1 MCGIA
6 GEFAFEREQVTVDAG
21 RMMAALRHRGPD
33 SNGHYL
39 SPARNVLLVNTRLAI
54 VDVGGGTQPLTNEDG
69 SVQITFNGEI
79 YGFAALAR
87 QLESRGHR
95 LRTRCD
101 TEVIVH
107 LYEEYGEAFV
117 EHLRG
122 EFAFALYDRRQHTLW
137 LGRDRFGVKP
147 LYYASSP
154 RSLLFGSEI
163 KAIFSSPVIKRE
175 LNPSFIYSYLH
186 GLLPP
191 DETAFLGVR
200 QVEPGC
206 LLRVTAAG
214 VEPRRY
220 WQPRFAERPEAAD
233 SKVAV
238 RESVEEFRR
247 LFDEAVDL
255 RLQGDQEPGVYL
267 SGGLDSR
274 AVATQAARLS
284 SRPMKAFTVAFDDPD
299 FDESAG
305 AAATAQQHGLDHHV
319 VTIPAAGLTSHFVRS
334 LWHCEMPVVNGH
346 GAAKLLLS
354 GLASQQV
361 KSVLTGEG
369 ADELLAGYDL
379 FRHQALIESVRREPR
394 NPALRAQMRRF
405 LGSVDL
411 LSGTVRTKDYAE
423 YDRVVELFGAYPYPA
438 LRALKL
444 GRWIRALLSRECIR
458 SIGDFDPLEQLAAGW
473 SSRRLAG
480 DDPLSATQDFL
491 FRTQLPSYILNCLG
505 DRMEMA
511 NSVEG
516 RVPFLD
522 HKLAEFAFG
531 LPRSLKVRDGQGKVL
546 LREALGQSHP
556 AYRVAKKAFLSP
568 AATLDLRN
576 GKSPL
581 ARYLDRRVIEECGIF
596 NPARLRTLKHAQPLL
611 RKGSNSRVRCE
622 GLLTFAIS
630 VHALHELFCTNF
642 RGSMQRFERH
652 S

>member
-6 GEFAFEREQVTVDAG
+6 GEFAFEREQVTASVS
-21 RMMAALRHRGPD
+21 RMIAALRHRAPD
-33 SNGHYL
+33 SSGHYI
-39 SPARNVLLVNTRLAI
+39 SPAKNVLLVNTRLAI

-69 SVQITFNGEI
+69 SVWITFNGEI

-87 QLESRGHR
+87 QLERRGHR

-107 LYEEYGEAFV
+107 LYEEHGEAFV

-122 EFAFALYDRRQHTLW
+122 EFAFALYDQRQHTLW

-147 LYYASSP
+147 LYYALSP

-163 KAIFSSPVIKRE
+163 KAIFSSPVIKRA

-191 DETAFLGVR
+191 DETAFVGVL

-220 WQPRFAERPEAAD
+220 WQPRFAETPDAAAAT
-233 SKVAV
+233 VAD

-247 LFDEAVDL
+247 LFSEAVDL
-255 RLQGDQEPGVYL
+255 RLQGDQESGVYL
-267 SGGLDSR
+267 SSGLDST

-284 SRPMKAFTVAFDDPD
+284 GRPVKAFTVAFNDPD
-299 FDESAG
+299 YDESAR
-305 AAATAQQHGLDHHV
+305 AAATAQRHTLDHHV
-319 VTIPAAGLTSHFVRS
+319 VTIPAAGLAPHFVRS

-354 GLASQQV
+354 GLASQHV

-379 FRHQALIESVRREPR
+379 FLHQALLERVRHEPR
-394 NPALRAQMRRF
+394 NRALRAQMRQF

-411 LSGTVRTKDYAE
+411 LSGTVRATDYAE
-423 YDRVVELFGAYPYPA
+423 YDRVVELFGTYPYPA
-438 LRALKL
+438 LRALKM
-444 GRWIRALLSRECIR
+444 RRSTHAVLSRECLR
-458 SIGDFDPLEQLAAGW
+458 GIGDFDPLEHLATTW

-480 DDPLSATQDFL
+480 FLVQD
-491 FRTQLPSYILNCLG
+491 TAAQLHL
-505 DRMEMA
+505 E
-511 NSVEG
+511 
-516 RVPFLD
+516 
-522 HKLAEFAFG
+522 
-531 LPRSLKVRDGQGKVL
+531 LPRRPRGDGE
-546 LREALGQSHP
+546 LRRGPRAVSRPQARGVCLW
-556 AYRVAKKAFLSP
+556 
-568 AATLDLRN
+568 ATEYAEGPRRA
-576 GKSPL
+576 GEGPL
-581 ARYLDRRVIEECGIF
+581 ARGPWPVPPRVPCRQEGFPLARGDPGSPEREVATGSLSRPTRDRR
-596 NPARLRTLKHAQPLL
+596 LRDLQ
-611 RKGSNSRVRCE
+611 SRDVE
-622 GLLTFAIS
+622 GLEARPAVAQEG
-630 VHALHELFCTNF
+630 VH
-642 RGSMQRFERH
+642 
-652 S
+652 

>member
-458 SIGDFDPLEQLAAGW
+458 SIGDFDPLEQLAARW

-556 AYRVAKKAFLSP
+556 AYRVAKKVFLSP

-581 ARYLDRRVIEECGIF
+581 ARYLDRRVTEDCGIF
-596 NPARLRTLKHAQPLL
+596 SPAMLRTLKHVQPLL

-642 RGSMQRFERH
+642 RGSVQRFERPL
-652 S
+652 

>member
-39 SPARNVLLVNTRLAI
+39 SPAKNVLLVNTRLAI

-458 SIGDFDPLEQLAAGW
+458 SIGDFDPLEQLAARW

-596 NPARLRTLKHAQPLL
+596 NPARLRTLKHVQPLL

>member
-6 GEFAFEREQVTVDAG
+6 GEFAFEREQVQAAG
-21 RMMAALRHRGPD
+21 SRMIAALRHRGPD
-33 SNGHYL
+33 GSGHYV
-39 SPARNVLLVNTRLAI
+39 SPAKNVLLVNTRLAI
-54 VDVGGGTQPLTNEDG
+54 VDVGGGTQPLRNEDG
-69 SVQITFNGEI
+69 AVWVTFNGEI

-87 QLESRGHR
+87 QLERQGHR

-101 TEVIVH
+101 TEVVVH

-122 EFAFALYDRRQHTLW
+122 EFAFALYDQRQHTLW

-147 LYYASSP
+147 LYYAVSP

-163 KAIFSSPVIKRE
+163 KAIFSSPGIKRA
-175 LNPSFIYSYLH
+175 LNPSFIYAYLH

-191 DETAFLGVR
+191 DETAFVGVR

-220 WQPRFAERPEAAD
+220 WRPRFSATPAAAD
-233 SKVAV
+233 ATVAD

-247 LFDEAVDL
+247 LFAEAIEL
-255 RLQGDQEPGVYL
+255 RLQGDQAPGVYL
-267 SGGLDSR
+267 SGGLDST

-284 SRPMKAFTVAFDDPD
+284 GRSVKAFTVAFDDPAY
-299 FDESAG
+299 DESTR
-305 AAATAQQHGLDHHV
+305 AAATARQHTLDHHI
-319 VTIPAAGLTSHFVRS
+319 VTIPAAGLAPHFLRS

-354 GLASQQV
+354 GLASQHV

-369 ADELLAGYDL
+369 ADEVLAGYDL
-379 FRHQALIESVRREPR
+379 FRHQALLERLRREPR
-394 NPALRAQMRRF
+394 NRVLRAQMRRF

-411 LSGTVRTKDYAE
+411 LSGTVRATDYVE

-438 LRALKL
+438 LRALTL
-444 GRWIRALLSRECIR
+444 GRAARAVLSRECLRGIA
-458 SIGDFDPLEQLAAGW
+458 DVDPLEQLATTW

-480 DDPLSATQDFL
+480 DDALSATQDFL
-491 FRTQLPSYILNCLG
+491 CRTQLPSYILNCLG
-505 DRMEMA
+505 DRTEMA
-511 NSVEG
+511 NAVEG

-522 HKLAEFAFG
+522 HKLAEFAGG
-531 LPRSLKVRDGQGKVL
+531 LPSTLKIRDGQGKVL

-556 AYRVAKKAFLSP
+556 AYRAAKQVFLSP
-568 AATLDLRN
+568 AATLDFQN
-576 GKSPL
+576 ETSPL
-581 ARYLDRRVIEECGIF
+581 ARYLGRPVIEDCGIF
-596 NPARLRTLKHAQPLL
+596 SPAMLRAVKHAQPWL
-611 RKGSNSRVRCE
+611 RKGSSSRVLCD

-630 VHALHELFCTNF
+630 VHALHEMFCANF
-642 RGSMQRFERH
+642 TGAVQQFERP
-652 S
+652 

>member
-6 GEFAFEREQVTVDAG
+6 GEFAFEREQVTASVS
-21 RMMAALRHRGPD
+21 RMIAALRHRGPD
-33 SNGHYL
+33 SSGHYI
-39 SPARNVLLVNTRLAI
+39 SPAKNVLLVNTRLAI

-69 SVQITFNGEI
+69 SVWITFNGEI

-87 QLESRGHR
+87 QLERRGHR

-107 LYEEYGEAFV
+107 LYEEHGEAFV

-122 EFAFALYDRRQHTLW
+122 EFAFALYDQRQHTLW

-147 LYYASSP
+147 LYYALSP

-163 KAIFSSPVIKRE
+163 KAIFSSPVIKRA

-191 DETAFLGVR
+191 DETAFVGVR

-220 WQPRFAERPEAAD
+220 WHPRFAEMPDAAAAT
-233 SKVAV
+233 VAD

-247 LFDEAVDL
+247 LFSEAVDL
-255 RLQGDQEPGVYL
+255 RLQGDQESGVYL
-267 SGGLDSR
+267 SGGLDST

-284 SRPMKAFTVAFDDPD
+284 GRPVKAFTVAFNDPD
-299 FDESAG
+299 YDESAR
-305 AAATAQQHGLDHHV
+305 AAATAQRHTLDHHV
-319 VTIPAAGLTSHFVRS
+319 VTIPAAGLAPHFVRS

-354 GLASQQV
+354 GLASQHV

-369 ADELLAGYDL
+369 PDELLAGYDL
-379 FRHQALIESVRREPR
+379 FLHQALLERVRHEPR
-394 NPALRAQMRRF
+394 NRALRAQMRQF

-411 LSGTVRTKDYAE
+411 LSGTVRATDYAE
-423 YDRVVELFGAYPYPA
+423 YDRVVELFGTYPYPA
-438 LRALKL
+438 LRALKM
-444 GRWIRALLSRECIR
+444 RRSTHAVLSRECLR
-458 SIGDFDPLEQLAAGW
+458 GIGDFDPLEHLATTW

-480 DDPLSATQDFL
+480 GDALSASQDFL

-505 DRMEMA
+505 DRAEMA

-522 HKLAEFAFG
+522 HKLAEFACG
-531 LPRSLKVRDGQGKVL
+531 LPSTLKVRDGQGKVL

-556 AYRVAKKAFLSP
+556 AYRAAKKVFLSP
-568 AATLDLRN
+568 AATLDLQN

-581 ARYLDRRVIEECGIF
+581 ARYLDRRVIEDCGIF
-596 NPARLRTLKHAQPLL
+596 SPAMLRALKHAQPLL
-611 RKGSNSRVRCE
+611 RKGSTSRVLCE

-630 VHALHELFCTNF
+630 VHALHELFCSNF
-642 RGSMQRFERH
+642 MGSVQRFEKH
-652 S
+652 

>member
-1 MCGIA
+1 MI
-6 GEFAFEREQVTVDAG
+6 
-21 RMMAALRHRGPD
+21 AALRHRGPD

-39 SPARNVLLVNTRLAI
+39 SPAKNVLLVNTRLAI
-54 VDVGGGTQPLTNEDG
+54 VDVGGGAQPLTNEDG
-69 SVQITFNGEI
+69 SVRITFNGEI

-147 LYYASSP
+147 LYYALSP

-191 DETAFLGVR
+191 DETAFFGVR

-233 SKVAV
+233 SRVAV

-247 LFDEAVDL
+247 LFAEAVDL

-274 AVATQAARLS
+274 AVATQAAQLS
-284 SRPMKAFTVAFDDPD
+284 SRPVKAFTVAFDDPD

-305 AAATAQQHGLDHHV
+305 AAATVAAARARHHV

-361 KSVLTGEG
+361 KSVLTG
-369 ADELLAGYDL
+369 
-379 FRHQALIESVRREPR
+379 
-394 NPALRAQMRRF
+394 RAPTSCWPDTISF
-405 LGSVDL
+405 
-411 LSGTVRTKDYAE
+411 
-423 YDRVVELFGAYPYPA
+423 
-438 LRALKL
+438 
-444 GRWIRALLSRECIR
+444 
-458 SIGDFDPLEQLAAGW
+458 
-473 SSRRLAG
+473 
-480 DDPLSATQDFL
+480 AT
-491 FRTQLPSYILNCLG
+491 RP
-505 DRMEMA
+505 
-511 NSVEG
+511 
-516 RVPFLD
+516 
-522 HKLAEFAFG
+522 
-531 LPRSLKVRDGQGKVL
+531 
-546 LREALGQSHP
+546 
-556 AYRVAKKAFLSP
+556 
-568 AATLDLRN
+568 
-576 GKSPL
+576 
-581 ARYLDRRVIEECGIF
+581 
-596 NPARLRTLKHAQPLL
+596 
-611 RKGSNSRVRCE
+611 
-622 GLLTFAIS
+622 
-630 VHALHELFCTNF
+630 
-642 RGSMQRFERH
+642 
-652 S
+652 

>member
-33 SNGHYL
+33 SNGAYL
-39 SPARNVLLVNTRLAI
+39 SPAKNVLLVNTRLAI

-147 LYYASSP
+147 LYYALSP

-191 DETAFLGVR
+191 DETAFFGVR

-233 SKVAV
+233 SRVAV

-247 LFDEAVDL
+247 LFAEAVDL
-255 RLQGDQEPGVYL
+255 RLQGDQEPGDL
-267 SGGLDSR
+267 PLRRIGLEGGR
-274 AVATQAARLS
+274 
-284 SRPMKAFTVAFDDPD
+284 DP
-299 FDESAG
+299 G
-305 AAATAQQHGLDHHV
+305 
-319 VTIPAAGLTSHFVRS
+319 
-334 LWHCEMPVVNGH
+334 
-346 GAAKLLLS
+346 
-354 GLASQQV
+354 
-361 KSVLTGEG
+361 
-369 ADELLAGYDL
+369 
-379 FRHQALIESVRREPR
+379 
-394 NPALRAQMRRF
+394 
-405 LGSVDL
+405 
-411 LSGTVRTKDYAE
+411 
-423 YDRVVELFGAYPYPA
+423 
-438 LRALKL
+438 
-444 GRWIRALLSRECIR
+444 R
-458 SIGDFDPLEQLAAGW
+458 SIVQPTREGLH
-473 SSRRLAG
+473 RRL
-480 DDPLSATQDFL
+480 
-491 FRTQLPSYILNCLG
+491 
-505 DRMEMA
+505 
-511 NSVEG
+511 
-516 RVPFLD
+516 
-522 HKLAEFAFG
+522 
-531 LPRSLKVRDGQGKVL
+531 
-546 LREALGQSHP
+546 
-556 AYRVAKKAFLSP
+556 
-568 AATLDLRN
+568 
-576 GKSPL
+576 
-581 ARYLDRRVIEECGIF
+581 
-596 NPARLRTLKHAQPLL
+596 
-611 RKGSNSRVRCE
+611 
-622 GLLTFAIS
+622 
-630 VHALHELFCTNF
+630 
-642 RGSMQRFERH
+642 
-652 S
+652 

>member
-39 SPARNVLLVNTRLAI
+39 SPAKNVLLVNTRLAI
-54 VDVGGGTQPLTNEDG
+54 VDVGGGAQPLTNEDG

-147 LYYASSP
+147 LYYALAP

-191 DETAFLGVR
+191 DETAFFGVR

-233 SKVAV
+233 SRSGCPGVRRGVPPAV
-238 RESVEEFRR
+238 RRSCRSAPAGRPGTGDLPLRR
-247 LFDEAVDL
+247 IGLEGGRD
-255 RLQGDQEPGVYL
+255 PG
-267 SGGLDSR
+267 
-274 AVATQAARLS
+274 
-284 SRPMKAFTVAFDDPD
+284 
-299 FDESAG
+299 
-305 AAATAQQHGLDHHV
+305 
-319 VTIPAAGLTSHFVRS
+319 
-334 LWHCEMPVVNGH
+334 
-346 GAAKLLLS
+346 
-354 GLASQQV
+354 
-361 KSVLTGEG
+361 
-369 ADELLAGYDL
+369 
-379 FRHQALIESVRREPR
+379 
-394 NPALRAQMRRF
+394 
-405 LGSVDL
+405 
-411 LSGTVRTKDYAE
+411 
-423 YDRVVELFGAYPYPA
+423 
-438 LRALKL
+438 
-444 GRWIRALLSRECIR
+444 R
-458 SIGDFDPLEQLAAGW
+458 SI
-473 SSRRLAG
+473 
-480 DDPLSATQDFL
+480 
-491 FRTQLPSYILNCLG
+491 
-505 DRMEMA
+505 
-511 NSVEG
+511 V
-516 RVPFLD
+516 
-522 HKLAEFAFG
+522 
-531 LPRSLKVRDGQGKVL
+531 
-546 LREALGQSHP
+546 
-556 AYRVAKKAFLSP
+556 
-568 AATLDLRN
+568 
-576 GKSPL
+576 
-581 ARYLDRRVIEECGIF
+581 
-596 NPARLRTLKHAQPLL
+596 QPT
-611 RKGSNSRVRCE
+611 RE
-622 GLLTFAIS
+622 GLHHRL
-630 VHALHELFCTNF
+630 
-642 RGSMQRFERH
+642 
-652 S
+652 

>member
-6 GEFAFEREQVTVDAG
+6 GEFAFEREQVTAVAS
-21 RMMAALRHRGPD
+21 RMIATLRHRGPD
-33 SNGHYL
+33 SSGHYV
-39 SPARNVLLVNTRLAI
+39 SPAKNVLLVNTRLAV
-54 VDVGGGTQPLTNEDG
+54 VDVGGGTQPLRNEDG
-69 SVQITFNGEI
+69 AVWITFNGEI

-87 QLESRGHR
+87 QLERQGHR

-122 EFAFALYDRRQHTLW
+122 EFAFALYDQRDHTLW

-147 LYYASSP
+147 LYYALSP

-163 KAIFSSPVIKRE
+163 KAIFSNPGITRA
-175 LNPSFIYSYLH
+175 LNPSFIYAYLH

-191 DETAFLGVR
+191 GETAFVGVR

-214 VEPRRY
+214 VEERRY
-220 WQPRFAERPEAAD
+220 WQPRFAETRAAAD
-233 SKVAV
+233 STVAE

-247 LFDEAVDL
+247 LFAEAVDL
-255 RLQGDQEPGVYL
+255 RLQGDQAPGVYL
-267 SGGLDSR
+267 SGGLDST

-284 SRPMKAFTVAFDDPD
+284 GRSVKAFTVAFDDPAY
-299 FDESAG
+299 DESAR
-305 AAATAQQHGLDHHV
+305 AVITAQQHALDHHV
-319 VTIPAAGLTSHFVRS
+319 VTIRAGGLTPHFLRS

-354 GLASQQV
+354 GLASQHDV

-379 FRHQALIESVRREPR
+379 FRHQALLERVRRDPR
-394 NPALRAQMRRF
+394 NRALRAQMRRF

-411 LSGTVRTKDYAE
+411 LSGTVIATDYAE
-423 YDRVVELFGAYPYPA
+423 YDRVVERFGAYPYPA
-438 LRALKL
+438 LRALTL
-444 GRWIRALLSRECIR
+444 RRSARAVLSRECLR
-458 SIGDFDPLEQLAAGW
+458 GLGASDPLEQLATTW
-473 SSRRLAG
+473 SARRVAG

-491 FRTQLPSYILNCLG
+491 CRTQLPSYILNCLG
-505 DRMEMA
+505 DRPEMA

-522 HKLAEFAFG
+522 HKLAEFAGG
-531 LPRSLKVRDGQGKVL
+531 LPSTLKVRDGQGKIL
-546 LREALGQSHP
+546 LREALGQSNP
-556 AYRVAKKAFLSP
+556 AYRVAKQVFLSP

-576 GKSPL
+576 GTSPL

-596 NPARLRTLKHAQPLL
+596 SPAMLKAVKHVQPWLRT
-611 RKGSNSRVRCE
+611 GSPRRVLCD

-642 RGSMQRFERH
+642 MGAVQRFDH
-652 S
+652 H